1 MSNQT
6 SLEATAVL
14 LLCAPEKSLT
24 SSHII
29 VKMKPTL
36 SIKKKIKWKN
46 SSKSY
51 FTLCLWQ
58 WKRYW
63 MLYAV
68 KNFDHLP
75 QQFHYLCLL
84 ALTSESRICVSE
96 SFFSQTPSHTH
107 FSALLLHLC
116 LALVSGSSSATVLG
130 GFMCTTGIR
139 WFYTVSWV
147 FGASLWGKQQMQAA
161 SSTTHRQHKLYRALL
176 SGPYAM
182 PCSYGSFNA
191 WDHNL

>member
-46 SSKSY
+46 SSKSH

-84 ALTSESRICVSE
+84 AFTSESRICLSE
-96 SFFSQTPSHTH
+96 SCFFLDPFPYS
-107 FSALLLHLC
+107 FLC
-116 LALVSGSSSATVLG
+116 TSSAFVSCLG
-130 GFMCTTGIR
+130 IWLFFCHCSWGIHVYNR
-139 WFYTVSWV
+139 NQVIV
-147 FGASLWGKQQMQAA
+147 HSLLGVW
-161 SSTTHRQHKLYRALL
+161 S
-176 SGPYAM
+176 
-182 PCSYGSFNA
+182 
-191 WDHNL
+191 